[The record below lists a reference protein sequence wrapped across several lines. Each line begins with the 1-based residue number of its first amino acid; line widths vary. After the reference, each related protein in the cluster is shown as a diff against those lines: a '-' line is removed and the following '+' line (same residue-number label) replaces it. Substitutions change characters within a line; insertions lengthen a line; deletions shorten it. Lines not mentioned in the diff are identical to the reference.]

1 MDDRLTHFESEID
14 RQESQLF
21 GIYLF
26 CRCIELMYQDSPETL
41 AKTKYHYDEI
51 VERGNAAIH
60 DAKILLSQIKVGTRT
75 EEEIDAFRFPPIEG
89 LPGLDEMTQ
98 RSRILVRTYHRLF
111 PDKSRYDATKL
122 SQEEL
127 TLLLQESAEQL

>member
-1 MDDRLTHFESEID
+1 MNDKLKHFESEID

-51 VERGNAAIH
+51 VKRGNAALH
-60 DAKILLSQIKVGTRT
+60 DAKILASQIRVGTKT
-75 EEEIDAFRFPPIEG
+75 EADIDSFSFPPIEG
-89 LPGLDEMTQ
+89 QPGLDEMTQ

-111 PDKSRYDATKL
+111 PDKSRYDAMRL

-127 TLLLQESAEQL
+127 AFLLRESAEQL